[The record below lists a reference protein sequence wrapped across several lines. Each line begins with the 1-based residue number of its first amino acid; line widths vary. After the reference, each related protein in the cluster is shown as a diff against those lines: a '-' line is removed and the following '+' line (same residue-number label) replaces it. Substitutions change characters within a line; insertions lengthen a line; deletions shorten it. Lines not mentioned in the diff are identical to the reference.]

1 MGAPLFTFSMK
12 EQAMASSLYFL
23 NEGVDETGFAL
34 HFLNEGV
41 SDGGSVLHSLCYRKG
56 EVFHSSLSQ

>member
-1 MGAPLFTFSMK
+1 MGAPLFTFAMK
-12 EQAMASSLYFL
+12 EQAMASILYFL

-41 SDGGSVLHSLCYRKG
+41 SLIEKVNDKYM
-56 EVFHSSLSQ
+56 VFT

>member
-1 MGAPLFTFSMK
+1 
-12 EQAMASSLYFL
+12 MASILYFL

-56 EVFHSSLSQ
+56 EVFHSLLSQ

>member
-1 MGAPLFTFSMK
+1 MK
-12 EQAMASSLYFL
+12 AQARGSILYFL